1 LRQSLDRIGLD
12 ARVRCMRARHALD
25 PHSKLLFYPVRMLP
39 TLHPNHDDL
48 NPDFAGCREST
59 IR

>member
-1 LRQSLDRIGLD
+1 MD

-25 PHSKLLFYPVRMLP
+25 PRSKLIFYPVRMLP
-39 TLHPNHDDL
+39 TRHPNHDDL
-48 NPDFAGCREST
+48 NPDFPDCREST